1 MTPDA
6 PDLADATSPS
16 TPPPHALR
24 LAIIGAGPVGLAL
37 ALQARRALPQARITV
52 HDALPPEHD
61 VSHDARTLALAQG
74 SVLDLARLDLWDG
87 AIAAQAEPIRAVHV
101 SQQQPALLDLLP
113 LPGRSRLGEPEVLIR
128 AETEG
133 LPQLGAVIAYGHL
146 VAPMRAAWL
155 AACAEE
161 PQRLSA
167 RWGTKVAAVVTRGAE
182 VEIDAGVTETHDLAV
197 IAEGGVFADQA
208 RKGVHHDYQQSAWV
222 GTVELEGA
230 EPGTAYERFTPQ
242 GPLALLPLPAREG
255 RQRAALVWCVPTGDD
270 PVRDLDDRQRLMVL
284 ADQLPRR
291 VGRLTAIGPLKCFPL
306 GLNAER
312 SLVQGRTMRI
322 GNAAQTL
329 HPVAGQGLNLGLRDA
344 HVLLDA
350 LADVRDPATDVERA
364 LARAALRR
372 APDRWTLIATT
383 DFLARSFT
391 WNAPGLST
399 LRGAGLALLE
409 RLGPVKSQVA
419 RRMMFGS
426 R

>member
-1 MTPDA
+1 MTD
-6 PDLADATSPS
+6 TSSAPS
-16 TPPPHALR
+16 TGRPLR
-24 LAIIGAGPVGLAL
+24 LAIVGAGPVGLAL
-37 ALQARRALPQARITV
+37 ALQARRALPLARITV

-61 VSHDARTLALAQG
+61 VSRDARTLALAQG
-74 SVLDLARLDLWDG
+74 SVLDLRRLGLWDG
-87 AIAAQAEPIRAVHV
+87 VIAAQAEPIRAVHV

-113 LPGRSRLGEPEVLIR
+113 LPGRRRFGEPEVLIR
-128 AETEG
+128 AESEG

-146 VAPMRAAWL
+146 VAPMREAWL

-161 PQRLSA
+161 PDRLSA
-167 RWGTKVAAVVTRGAE
+167 RWGTKVAGIVTRGDE
-182 VEIDAGVTETHDLAV
+182 VEIDAGVTDAHDVAV
-197 IAEGGVFADQA
+197 IAEGGVFADQS
-208 RKGVHHDYQQSAWV
+208 RKAVHRDYHQSAWV
-222 GTVELEGA
+222 GTVEVEGG

-242 GPLALLPLPAREG
+242 GPLAMLPLPPRDG
-255 RQRAALVWCVPTGDD
+255 RARAALVWCVPTDDD
-270 PVRDLDDRQRLMVL
+270 PVKDLDDRQRLMVL

-291 VGRLTAIGPLKCFPL
+291 VGKLVGIGPLKCFPL

-312 SLVQGRTMRI
+312 SLVQGRTVRI

-344 HVLLDA
+344 HVLLES
-350 LADVRDPATDVERA
+350 LAAVRDPVADVGAA
-364 LARAALRR
+364 LSRAALRR

-391 WNAPGLST
+391 WDAPGLST
-399 LRGAGLALLE
+399 LRGVGLAVLE